1 MSFSPK
7 LWSRF
12 EYDGIPVYVRG
23 DKPSWFV
30 PNPAGD
36 ELLRPLLNS
45 GTGPAVNDRFLSRLP
60 DAPPANYPG
69 RRALLSTD
77 RLRELWFHV
86 TNRCDLACSHCL
98 FASGPGDRTELPA
111 ASILQLADQA
121 ADLGCRVFA
130 LTGGEPFVHREFPA
144 IIDGLLQHD
153 NSHVVILTN
162 GMSLRRRLQGC
173 EWDLSRMHLQ
183 ISVDGLEDN
192 HDRIRGRGTFAAL
205 REQLLWLKEQE
216 IPFTISMCVAGN
228 NLADMP
234 GVVDFA
240 AEVGASGL
248 HFMWYFIRGRG
259 AAEQF
264 ALPDQIFDQLRCA
277 AERAERHGIRIDN
290 LEALKTQIFAPSG
303 TFHDG
308 SNSGW
313 ESLAIGPD
321 GNLYPSAALVGV
333 PDLASDLS
341 VGLEQAWQT
350 SPVLENIRRM
360 SADRLPSPF
369 RFILGGGDVDHSYI
383 HCGRFMG
390 GDPYWPLY
398 EKLALWLITRE
409 AKDSSSGNAPSLL
422 LKMGDILESCG
433 AHGAVALTHS
443 NCLLSLANHDSRSA
457 IREFYREAVGDTNE
471 DILNPVCFAEET
483 ISHIPARFR
492 FRGYGCG
499 SPVLDAGIKEGER
512 VVDLGSGSGVECFI
526 AAKMVGQTGRVTGV
540 DMLDP
545 MLELARRGAE
555 GVGQN
560 LGYDNLEF
568 RKGFLE
574 DLPLDDRSVDVILS
588 NCVMNLSTHKRR
600 TFREI
605 LRVLA
610 PGGRLVISDVVC
622 DTEPDAAIR
631 NDEVLRGECIAGAL
645 TQRDLIGL
653 LEETGF
659 TGIRLL
665 KRFPYRVVQGHPFF
679 SLTFEAY
686 KPTIDTTVKVIYR
699 GPFASVT
706 TASGITLWC
715 GQTQTINRSEAELLG
730 EQVFVLNSDGGV
742 SNLEFV
748 NTCCCS
754 LPPEAMADAPSSVD
768 CCAPVKEPRQLS
780 GCMVCGTELQY
791 LNQEEEQSCHYCH
804 SVMPTRMVCPD
815 GHFVCDRCHSAD
827 ARQIIEET
835 CLASMETDMLAL
847 LETIRS
853 HPAFPVHGPEHHLL
867 VPAIILTAYR
877 NAGGTLP
884 KNALQSAIHRGS
896 QVIGGSCGYLGICG
910 AAAGVGIAFSILFQA
925 TPTTGTQRQ
934 LVQQATQQV
943 LAAIAAYPSARCCQ
957 RDCWIALRE
966 AARLS
971 AEYLPIMLKAE
982 KTLVCQQKKENSECI
997 GKSCPI
1003 A

>member
-1 MSFSPK
+1 MSFSPE
-7 LWSRF
+7 LWSRY

-23 DKPSWFV
+23 DKPAWFV

-36 ELLRPLLNS
+36 ELLRPLLNA
-45 GTGPAVNDRFLSRLP
+45 GNPPGNERFLSRLP
-60 DAPPANYPG
+60 DAPQTSYPG
-69 RRALLSTD
+69 RKALLSTD

-98 FASGPGDRTELPA
+98 FASGPGDRDELPA
-111 ASILQLADQA
+111 ATLLQLADEA
-121 ADLGCRVFA
+121 AQLGCRVFA

-144 IIDGLLQHD
+144 IVEGLLRHD

-162 GMSLRRRLQGC
+162 GMSLRKRLLDC
-173 EWDLSRMHLQ
+173 SWDLSRLHLQ
-183 ISVDGLEDN
+183 ISVDGLEQS
-192 HDRIRGRGTFAAL
+192 HDLIRGRGTFAAL
-205 REQLLWLKEQE
+205 RNELLWLKEQG
-216 IPFTISMCVAGN
+216 IPFTISMCVADN

-240 AEVGASGL
+240 AQVGASGL

-259 AAEQF
+259 GADKF
-264 ALPDQIFDQLRCA
+264 ALPDQIFEQMRCA
-277 AERAERHGIRIDN
+277 AERADQHGLRIDN
-290 LEALKTQIFAPSG
+290 LEALKTQVFAPSG

-321 GNLYPSAALVGV
+321 GKLYPSAALVGV
-333 PDLASDLS
+333 SDLASDLYA
-341 VGLEQAWQT
+341 GLKQAWHN
-350 SPVLENIRRM
+350 SPVLEDIRQV

-390 GDPYWPLY
+390 CDPYWPLY

-409 AKDSSSGNAPSLL
+409 AKNSSTGSSPSLL

-443 NCLLSLANHDSRSA
+443 NCLLSLANHDSRHA
-457 IREFYREAVGDTNE
+457 IKEFYREAVGDTNE

-483 ISHIPARFR
+483 IRHIPPQFR

-499 SPVLDAGIKEGER
+499 SPVLDAGIQRGER

-526 AAKMVGQTGRVTGV
+526 AAKLVGATGRVTGV

-545 MLELARRGAE
+545 MLDLATRGAE
-555 GVGQN
+555 GVSRN
-560 LGYDNLEF
+560 LGYANLEF

-574 DLPLDDRSVDVILS
+574 DLPLDNQSVDVILS

-631 NDEVLRGECIAGAL
+631 NDEVLRGECIGGAL
-645 TQRDLIGL
+645 TQKDLIGL

-659 TGIRLL
+659 TNIQLV
-665 KRFPYRVVQGHPFF
+665 KRFPYRLVKGHPFF
-679 SLTFEAY
+679 SLTFVAY
-686 KPTIDTTVKVIYR
+686 KPALDTAVKVIYR

-706 TASGITLWC
+706 TASGTTLWC
-715 GQTQTINRSEAELLG
+715 GQIQSVNRKEAELLG
-730 EQVFVLNSDGGV
+730 EQIFILDSAGGV
-742 SNLEFV
+742 SNLEFT
-748 NTCCCS
+748 NTCACS
-754 LPPEAMADAPSSVD
+754 LPPEATAEPISGAS
-768 CCAPVKEPRQLS
+768 CCAPVKAPRQTS
-780 GCMVCGTELQY
+780 GCMVCGKELSY
-791 LNQEEEQSCHYCH
+791 LNQEQEQSCYYCN
-804 SVMPTRMVCPD
+804 SVLETNMMCDD

-827 ARQIIEET
+827 ARQLIEET
-835 CLASMETDMLAL
+835 CRGSQETDMLAL
-847 LETIRS
+847 LEQIRS

-867 VPAIILTAYR
+867 VPAVILTAYR
-877 NAGGTLP
+877 NAGGQLP
-884 KNALQSAIHRGS
+884 AEALHSAIHRGS

-910 AAAGVGIAFSILFQA
+910 AATGVGIAFSILLEA
-925 TPTTGTQRQ
+925 TPTKGLQRQ
-934 LVQQATQQV
+934 QVQQATQQV
-943 LAAIAAYPSARCCQ
+943 LAAIAAYPAGRCCQ
-957 RDCWIALRE
+957 RDGWIALRE

-971 AEYLPIMLKAE
+971 AALLPVTLTAE
-982 KTLVCQQKKENSECI
+982 KDLVCQQKKDNPECI
-997 GKSCPI
+997 GGSCPI